1 MNGPTGPKHKNL
13 GRTEV
18 CQNEGICVV
27 QPSLTY
33 RLEGVNKPVVEDD
46 DGAKH
51 EAGVTVEF
59 GTDGE
64 VEFEDIRFGR
74 GEL

>member
-1 MNGPTGPKHKNL
+1 MH
-13 GRTEV
+13 
-18 CQNEGICVV
+18 
-27 QPSLTY
+27 PSLTY